1 MKLDTN
7 QSICIIVVPATGK
20 YQLPI
25 IILTGTTLCVL
36 MIKGEVTGYFSYH
49 INWITKSIDSLGL
62 ISFINNNI
70 ILINDVIKHLIYL
83 LDHVGI
89 NRIEF
94 WAYADNPAVDGYEKL
109 VKKIQQEKNQKDTEK
124 NKDTKK
130 DDKTKDNQTD
140 QNETQKE
147 QAADPGQADQTQENQ
162 PTDQI
167 QENQPTT
174 AENNQ

>member
-109 VKKIQQEKNQKDTEK
+109 VKKIGGERIATLHQVEMLSDGKLHDMCVFEILHKNSEIARKHF
-124 NKDTKK
+124 
-130 DDKTKDNQTD
+130 
-140 QNETQKE
+140 
-147 QAADPGQADQTQENQ
+147 
-162 PTDQI
+162 
-167 QENQPTT
+167 
-174 AENNQ
+174 

>member
-1 MKLDTN
+1 MKLGTN

-25 IILTGTTLCVL
+25 IILTGTTLCVND
-36 MIKGEVTGYFSYH
+36 KGEVTGYFSYH

-109 VKKIQQEKNQKDTEK
+109 VKKIGGERIAILHQVEMLSDGKLHDMCVFEILHKNSEIARKHFLKDST
-124 NKDTKK
+124 NTH
-130 DDKTKDNQTD
+130 
-140 QNETQKE
+140 
-147 QAADPGQADQTQENQ
+147 
-162 PTDQI
+162 
-167 QENQPTT
+167 
-174 AENNQ
+174 